1 MWRENLILTHAEE
14 GKGGSGVVQGLLVG
28 PWGGKV
34 VARESV
40 KISWHRFHPL
50 HVIDGTDRILRRG
63 NVAMFVATSFATYS
77 V

>member
-1 MWRENLILTHAEE
+1 M
-14 GKGGSGVVQGLLVG
+14 VQGLLVG

-40 KISWHRFHPL
+40 SWHRFHPL
-50 HVIDGTDRILRRG
+50 HVVDGTDRILRRG

-77 V
+77 VKGEIVLKN